1 MCIGLPMQIV
11 EPRGRMAIARFGEE
25 LREIDLALVGPQSPG
40 AWVLT
45 FFDAAREVITEEQAK
60 KTQDALRAVAL
71 VMQGETTVDH
81 LFSDLIEREP
91 QLPEHLKLAHPE
103 NAE

>member
-25 LREIDLALVGPQSPG
+25 LREIDLALVGAQPAG

-45 FFDAAREVITEEQAK
+45 FFDAAREVVTEEQAK

-71 VMQGETTVDH
+71 VMQGDTSVDH
-81 LFSDLIEREP
+81 LFADLIGREP
-91 QLPEHLKLAHPE
+91 QLPEHLRPALPE